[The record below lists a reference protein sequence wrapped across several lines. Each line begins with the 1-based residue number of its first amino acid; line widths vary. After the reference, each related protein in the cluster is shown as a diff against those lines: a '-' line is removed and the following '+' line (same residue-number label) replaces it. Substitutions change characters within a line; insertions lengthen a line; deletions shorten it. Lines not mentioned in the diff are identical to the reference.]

1 MDVVPPAGAVCARL
15 GSEAKKRAD
24 TATMLA
30 VITNAKR
37 WPVKPDF
44 DGMVDSSLSDTRQHS
59 VDLANELVQRTVGE
73 RPVIVVNFIS
83 SYSSQF
89 TSVNR
94 ATGRPVAPSTS
105 FMVMPRPSCKLFRAP
120 SMRERSTPN
129 VCRKTRSSA
138 QRACPCEGG
147 GASTMVFVVGI
158 AP

>member
-15 GSEAKKRAD
+15 VSEAKKRAD
-24 TATMLA
+24 TATTLA

-105 FMVMPRPSCKLFRAP
+105 FMVMPRPPA
-120 SMRERSTPN
+120 N
-129 VCRKTRSSA
+129 SSA
-138 QRACPCEGG
+138 PLPCGRDRHPMYAEKRVRQRREL
-147 GASTMVFVVGI
+147 
-158 AP
+158 APAKAEAPARWFSW

>member
-15 GSEAKKRAD
+15 GYEAMIAD
-24 TATMLA
+24 TATMPA
-30 VITNAKR
+30 VTANAKQR
-37 WPVKPDF
+37 PVKLDF
-44 DGMVDSSLSDTRQHS
+44 DGMLDSSLSDIRRHS
-59 VDLANELVQRTVGE
+59 VGLADELVQRTLGK